1 LEWQKAARF
10 CHTYEMLKPHKTLR
24 PLAASPVYLA
34 AHAINRVICT
44 LPAGTAYFIGIVL
57 ITMCTGQL
65 VHHQGSLARAAL
77 PYVVHLR
84 WGWHRVERAME
95 RGKVSLDALFER
107 AVTWCLESLPVEPVR
122 LGRERRTVHA
132 VDSSTVARLRA
143 NKKRSARLG
152 KGYCHRA
159 QRAVQANLVAVLTTV
174 VLIGGVRVGLV
185 RRTRFGATCQEAV
198 AQVFTDLPAS
208 TEKRLF
214 SVDAGIATIEQLR
227 VATEQ
232 NALVGRLRKNVTL
245 RRAPAPKRPGKRGRP
260 ALHGPVLHPGAK
272 RLEGRPDEDT
282 TIRLEDREVRVRRW
296 RNLHFRETP
305 RTLMD
310 VVRVDDPAHKRPLL
324 IGTTARE
331 LPTDEIRAAYGH
343 RWPVETN
350 FYVAQGTCAMEM
362 PRAWS
367 ATAVERRISLALLAG
382 SLLKAIAAACSPL
395 PMGPWDVKA
404 VASAGRL
411 ANHLALQAGNFVA
424 LALRG
429 LAPRTYRKITEA
441 TETTE
446 LQLPVAA

>member
-1 LEWQKAARF
+1 
-10 CHTYEMLKPHKTLR
+10 M
-24 PLAASPVYLA
+24 YLA
-34 AHAINRVICT
+34 AGAVNNLVRA

-57 ITMCTGQL
+57 ITMFTGQL

-107 AVTWCLESLPVEPVR
+107 ALAWCLECLPVEPVR
-122 LGRERRTVHA
+122 LGQERRTVQA
-132 VDSSTVARLRA
+132 LDSSTVARLRA
-143 NKKRSARLG
+143 NKQRCALLG

-159 QRAVQANLVAVLTTV
+159 QRAVQANLVAALTTV

-198 AQVFTDLPAS
+198 AKVFAALPES
-208 TEKRLF
+208 PEKRLF
-214 SVDAGIATIEQLR
+214 SVDAGIATIEQFR
-227 VATEQ
+227 AATERD
-232 NALVGRLRKNVTL
+232 ALVGRLRKNGAL
-245 RRAPAPKRPGKRGRP
+245 RRAPHPRRPGQRGRSP
-260 ALHGPVLHPGAK
+260 LHGPVLHPGAK
-272 RLEGRPDEDT
+272 RPEGRADEDLT
-282 TIRLEDREVRVRRW
+282 SRVEERAVRVRRW

-305 RTLMD
+305 QTLLD
-310 VVRVDDPAHKRPLL
+310 VVRVDDPAFKRPLV

-331 LPTDEIRAAYGH
+331 LTTAEIRIAYSH

-367 ATAVERRISLALLAG
+367 ETAVERRISLALLSG
-382 SLLKAIAAACSPL
+382 SLLKAIAAACGPL

-404 VASAGRL
+404 VSSAGRL
-411 ANHLALQAGNFVA
+411 ANHLASHAGNFVA
-424 LALRG
+424 LALKG
-429 LAPRTYRKITEA
+429 LAPRTYRKIIEA
-441 TETTE
+441 KETIE
-446 LQLPVAA
+446 LQLPLAA